1 MPSLMIR
8 LYGIVQGVG
17 FRPFVSRAA
26 DQLGVL
32 GTVANK
38 GSYVEVFAQ
47 ADSDTLQR
55 FVHILKNDTPE
66 RAIVISAD
74 VKEIPDTDFKSF
86 EIIESEKEAG
96 DIFVP
101 STRRS

>member
-26 DQLGVL
+26 DSLGVL

-38 GSYVEVFAQ
+38 GSYVEVFAK
-47 ADSDTLQR
+47 ADAGTLER

-66 RAIVISAD
+66 RAVVISAD
-74 VKEIPDTDFKSF
+74 VREIEDTDLQ
-86 EIIESEKEAG
+86 
-96 DIFVP
+96 VV
-101 STRRS
+101 